1 MQKFSLIVVGR
12 DERGTSALEFA
23 LVAPVFILLLMGTIF
38 VCIQL
43 FLVGSLKY
51 AVEEGARC
59 ASVKTTICADS
70 GSTVTYAQNHYF
82 GPSASPTFTYAAA
95 SCGNSVSA
103 SLNYV
108 VNLGMMELTLPVTA
122 SACYP

>member
-1 MQKFSLIVVGR
+1 MQNFSLVVVGR
-12 DERGTSALEFA
+12 DERGTTALEFA
-23 LVAPVFILLLMGTIF
+23 LVAPVFILLVMGTIF

-43 FLVGSLKY
+43 FLIGSLKY

-59 ASVKTTICADS
+59 ASVKTMICTDS
-70 GSTVTYAQNHYF
+70 ASTVTYTQNHYF
-82 GPSASPTFTYAAA
+82 GPSVSPIFTYAVT
-95 SCGNSVSA
+95 SCGNFVSA

-108 VNLGMMELTLPVTA
+108 VNLGMMQLTLPVTA

>member
-1 MQKFSLIVVGR
+1 MQNVSLVSMGR
-12 DERGTSALEFA
+12 NERGTTALEFA
-23 LVAPVFILLLMGTIF
+23 LVAPVLILLVMGTIF
-38 VCIQL
+38 ICIQL

-59 ASVKTTICADS
+59 ASVKTTICTDS
-70 GSTVTYAQNHYF
+70 ASTVTYTQNHYF
-82 GPSASPTFTYAAA
+82 GPGVSPIFTYAVT

>member
-1 MQKFSLIVVGR
+1 MQNFSLVVVGR
-12 DERGTSALEFA
+12 DERGTSAVEFA
-23 LVAPVFILLLMGTIF
+23 HVAPVFILLVIGTIF

-70 GSTVTYAQNHYF
+70 TSIVTYTRNHYF
-82 GPSASPTFTYAAA
+82 GPSAAPTFTYTAA